1 MSFYVFYSFLNLLG
15 LLFCLYGII
24 KYNLMF
30 IFTGS
35 IVMIF
40 HSIVHLVY
48 VRTSE
53 LLYTILLAGFIIC
66 AIYSLGFIHMN
77 KKRHN
82 D

>member
-1 MSFYVFYSFLNLLG
+1 
-15 LLFCLYGII
+15 
-24 KYNLMF
+24 MF